1 MTIEPII
8 NKRKGILNS
17 VGTKE
22 IKTSSNYS
30 TLQNH
35 TPTFDECKLSI
46 SYIRISRSHYS
57 QIPVYKKR
65 QNDHRIL
72 SRFFTLEGPLRSS
85 NSPLYFTDEETGL

>member
-8 NKRKGILNS
+8 NKRKEILNS

-46 SYIRISRSHYS
+46 SYIRISCSHYS
-57 QIPVYKKR
+57 QIPVYKKGKMITEFCP
-65 QNDHRIL
+65 DS
-72 SRFFTLEGPLRSS
+72 SRWKDR
-85 NSPLYFTDEETGL
+85 